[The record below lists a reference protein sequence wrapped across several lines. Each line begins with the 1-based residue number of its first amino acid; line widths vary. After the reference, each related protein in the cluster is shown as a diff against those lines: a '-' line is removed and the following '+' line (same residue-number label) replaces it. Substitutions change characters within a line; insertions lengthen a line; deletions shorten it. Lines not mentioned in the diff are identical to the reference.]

1 MSLLDLT
8 GRTVLITGGAGAI
21 GVEITRLLAEHGATV
36 IINDILGE
44 SEMLERFE
52 NQLPSGCVYVRTDIT
67 EYRRVSELFARA
79 VDEVGLPDTVLCHAG
94 MTHAAPLAEY
104 PVKVFEQLFGLNVQ
118 AAFLVAQEAVRL
130 WQESRCPGHL
140 IFTSSWV
147 HAVPWPGIGPYN
159 ASKAALTMLMRSFAR
174 ELAPTIRA
182 NAVAPGIVAVGMA
195 KAQWD
200 NDPGYRAR
208 AQRAIPLGKMQTPE
222 SVAHAM
228 LFLCSRLADYM
239 TGSTLTVDGGASLY
253 PMDDLPERSED
264 TR

>member
-44 SEMLERFE
+44 NEMTERFD
-52 NQLPSGCVYVRTDIT
+52 NQIPEGCVYLRADIT
-67 EYRRVSELFARA
+67 RLESVRELYTRVAS
-79 VDEVGLPDTVLCHAG
+79 EVGLPDTVLCHAG
-94 MTHAAPLAEY
+94 MTHAAPLTDY
-104 PVKVFEQLFGLNVQ
+104 PIEVFEKLFGLNVQ
-118 AAFLVAQEAVRL
+118 AAFMVAQEAVRY
-130 WQESRCPGHL
+130 WQKSDSPGHL

-147 HAVPWPGIGPYN
+147 HAVPWPEIGPYN

-195 KAQWD
+195 KTQWD
-200 NDPGYRAR
+200 NDSGYRAR
-208 AQRAIPLGKMQTPE
+208 AQRAIPLSKMQTPE

-253 PMDDLPERSED
+253 PVDDLPEPSED